1 MSWTISPKKPII
13 AMILSFYS
21 FQSLLVLG
29 VLATQGAVAAYPGFA
44 GLKTLFTFGDS
55 FTRTGFYVT
64 RDQPSI
70 ANPLGNP
77 TYPGPTS
84 ANGENWIQ
92 YLTTKHNASLLL
104 TYNFATSGATV
115 DNSLVASSIDV
126 VSQLENGFIPNYTGT
141 NQTWDAESTL
151 FGFFIGINDIG
162 KSYTNGNSTD
172 LHPMIFNKYEK
183 LVEEVYEAGAR
194 NFLFLNV
201 PPLERMPRT
210 TQSSAAGERIPLE
223 KAAVEDWNERLGAF
237 VSDLREA
244 HGDVTVFQYDTYGLF
259 DRVMDTPERYKETA
273 VYKNTTTYCSAY
285 QNGTP
290 EPDTK
295 WDNCTYAANE
305 YMWINSLHPTSP
317 VHLAL
322 ARSISRALA

>member
-1 MSWTISPKKPII
+1 MVPPFS
-13 AMILSFYS
+13 SFR
-21 FQSLLVLG
+21 LLLIVLG
-29 VLATQGAVAAYPGFA
+29 LATHDAAAAYPGFA
-44 GLKTLFTFGDS
+44 GLQTLFTFGDS
-55 FTRTGFYVT
+55 YTRTGFYVT

-70 ANPLGNP
+70 VNPLGNP
-77 TYPGPTS
+77 T
-84 ANGENWIQ
+84 
-92 YLTTKHNASLLL
+92 
-104 TYNFATSGATV
+104 GATV
-115 DNSLVASSIDV
+115 NTTLVTSSIDV
-126 VSQLENGFIPNYTGT
+126 VSQVENGFIPNYTGT
-141 NQTWDAESTL
+141 NQTWDAESSL

-172 LHPMIFNKYEK
+172 LHPLIFDKFAE

-201 PPLERMPRT
+201 PPLERKLRT
-210 TQSSAAGERIPLE
+210 TQSSAAEERIPLE
-223 KAAVEDWNERLGAF
+223 KAAVEDWNERLGVF

-259 DRVMDTPERYKETA
+259 GRVIDPGRYKETA

-285 QNGTP
+285 QNKN
-290 EPDTK
+290 TK

-322 ARSISRALA
+322 ARSISRALVRL

>member
-1 MSWTISPKKPII
+1 MF
-13 AMILSFYS
+13 LSFYS
-21 FQSLLVLG
+21 FPSLLVLG
-29 VLATQGAVAAYPGFA
+29 VLATQGITAYPGFA

-55 FTRTGFYVT
+55 YTRTGFYVT
-64 RDQPSI
+64 HDQPSI

-92 YLTTKHNASLLL
+92 YLTTKHNTSLLL
-104 TYNFATSGATV
+104 TYNFAASGATV
-115 DNSLVASSIDV
+115 DNNLVTSSIDV
-126 VSQLENGFIPNYTGT
+126 MSQVEEGFIPNYTGT
-141 NQTWDAESTL
+141 NQTWDADSTL
-151 FGFFIGINDIG
+151 FGFFIGINNIE
-162 KSYTNGNSTD
+162 KLYINGNSTD
-172 LHPMIFNKYEK
+172 LHPMIFDN
-183 LVEEVYEAGAR
+183 
-194 NFLFLNV
+194 
-201 PPLERMPRT
+201 
-210 TQSSAAGERIPLE
+210 AAGERIPLE
-223 KAAVEDWNERLGAF
+223 KAAVADWNERLGVF
-237 VSDLREA
+237 VKNLREA
-244 HGDVTVFQYDTYGLF
+244 HVDVTVFQYDTYGLF
-259 DRVMDTPERYKETA
+259 DRVMNTPERYRETA

>member
-1 MSWTISPKKPII
+1 MVPSFSSFRLLL
-13 AMILSFYS
+13 IL
-21 FQSLLVLG
+21 LG
-29 VLATQGAVAAYPGFA
+29 LATHDAVAAYPGFA

-55 FTRTGFYVT
+55 YTRTGFCVT

-70 ANPLGNP
+70 VNPLGNP

-104 TYNFATSGATV
+104 TYNFAQSGATV
-115 DNSLVASSIDV
+115 DTTLVTSIIDA
-126 VSQLENGFIPNYTGT
+126 VSQVENGFIPNYTGT
-141 NQTWDAESTL
+141 NQTWDAESFL

-162 KSYTNGNSTD
+162 KSYSNGNSTD
-172 LHPMIFNKYEK
+172 LHPLIFDKYAK

-210 TQSSAAGERIPLE
+210 TQSNAAQERIPLE
-223 KAAVEDWNERLGAF
+223 KSAVEDWNERLNVF
-237 VSDLREA
+237 VNELREA
-244 HGDVTVFQYDTYGLF
+244 HGDATMFQYDTYGLF
-259 DRVMDTPERYKETA
+259 GRVINTPGRYKETA

-285 QNGTP
+285 F
-290 EPDTK
+290 
-295 WDNCTYAANE
+295 
-305 YMWINSLHPTSP
+305 
-317 VHLAL
+317 
-322 ARSISRALA
+322 

>member
-1 MSWTISPKKPII
+1 MVS
-13 AMILSFYS
+13 SFSS
-21 FQSLLVLG
+21 FRLLLLLLG
-29 VLATQGAVAAYPGFA
+29 LATHDAAAVYPGLA
-44 GLKTLFTFGDS
+44 GLNTLFTFGDS
-55 FTRTGFYVT
+55 YTRTGFYAT

-70 ANPLGNP
+70 VNPLGNP

-84 ANGENWIQ
+84 ANGQNWIQ

-104 TYNFATSGATV
+104 TYNFAQSGATV
-115 DNSLVASSIDV
+115 DTTLVTSSIDV
-126 VSQLENGFIPNYTGT
+126 VSQVENGFIPNYTGN
-141 NQTWDAESTL
+141 NQTWGADSSL

-172 LHPMIFNKYEK
+172 LHPLIFDRYAE

-223 KAAVEDWNERLGAF
+223 KAAVEDWNERLG
-237 VSDLREA
+237 VLVNDLRET
-244 HGDVTVFQYDTYGLF
+244 HGDVTMFQYDTYGLF
-259 DRVMDTPERYKETA
+259 DRVIDTPGRYKETA